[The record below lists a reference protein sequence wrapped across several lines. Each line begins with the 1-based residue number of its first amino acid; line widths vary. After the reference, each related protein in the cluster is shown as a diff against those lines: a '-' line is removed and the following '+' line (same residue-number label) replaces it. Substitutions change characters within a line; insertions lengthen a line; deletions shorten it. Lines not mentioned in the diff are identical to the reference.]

1 MSAERHYE
9 GADIITLQHFYIR
22 VLVCVGDRDMR
33 ERQTHTDTGMSTLTG
48 QNRVSDLLE
57 LELQAAVRHLGIG
70 NLSPLD

>member
-1 MSAERHYE
+1 
-9 GADIITLQHFYIR
+9 
-22 VLVCVGDRDMR
+22 MR

-70 NLSPLD
+70 NLRPLD